1 MKHWYAAHT
10 HAKSELKAVVNLKRQ
25 NMEVY
30 FPQIRCSNKKLKI
43 NKNPVKPLFP
53 RYVFVAIDIAKQR
66 WRCINST
73 YGVKNIV
80 SSGDKPI
87 AVPENIMDEL
97 KSRGGSDG
105 LINSIPKAPFRK
117 GDQVNIID
125 GPLYGK
131 TAKLDQLNDS
141 QRVNVLLELMGRTV
155 SVSLGVTSI
164 TLA

>member
-10 HAKSELKAVVNLKRQ
+10 HSKSELRASVNLKRQ
-25 NMEVY
+25 DLEVY
-30 FPQIRCSNKKLKI
+30 FPQIRFSMRQSKFIKDSI
-43 NKNPVKPLFP
+43 KPLFP
-53 RYVFVAIDIAKQR
+53 RYVFVAIDLAKQR

-87 AVPENIMDEL
+87 AVPDKIVQEL
-97 KSRGGSDG
+97 RSREGSDG
-105 LINSIPKAPFRK
+105 FINSIPKALFKK
-117 GDQVNIID
+117 GDKVSIID

-131 TAKLDQLNDS
+131 TGNFHQLNES
-141 QRVNVLLELMGRTV
+141 QRVSILLELMGRTV
-155 SVSLGVTSI
+155 SVSLGITSI